1 MYTKE
6 DLEAI
11 TPEEFKSKSKD
22 EQNNIKAASIAL
34 KFIES
39 QEAKK
44 Q

>member
-1 MYTKE
+1 MTKE
-6 DLEAI
+6 ELDAI

-22 EQNNIKAASIAL
+22 EQNNIKAASMTL